1 MTRAEI
7 LEARRQLQQTRM
19 DFLRLETEK
28 YDLAVHEYDDL
39 YYDQLEKLQAECEKL
54 GHSTVTGIT
63 TRCSTCDKALWR

>member
-28 YDLAVHEYDDL
+28 YDLAVNEYDSL
-39 YYDQLEKLQAECEKL
+39 YYEQLGKLQDECGKL
-54 GHSTVTGIT
+54 GHSLTLQGG
-63 TRCSTCDKALWR
+63 TRCATCDKALR